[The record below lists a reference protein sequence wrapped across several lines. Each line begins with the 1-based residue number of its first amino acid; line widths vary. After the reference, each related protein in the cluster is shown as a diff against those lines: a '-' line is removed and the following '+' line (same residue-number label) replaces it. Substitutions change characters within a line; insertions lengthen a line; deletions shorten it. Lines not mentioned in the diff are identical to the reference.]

1 MAKVKEVLQAL
12 DDLTGGRCVKDP
24 SDWSSGKN
32 RFVVTKTSNIPG
44 KSCTEIPGLVWGDPE
59 MEVRKIAVC
68 MTVTESVIELAAATG
83 VNAII
88 SHHPRL
94 RPIHRR
100 PIPAPLPSSYKKER
114 CTHGN
119 H

>member
-1 MAKVKEVLQAL
+1 MAKVKDVLQAL

-24 SDWSSGKN
+24 TDWSSGKN

-88 SHHPRL
+88 SRHPRL
-94 RPIHRR
+94 RRCQLRR
-100 PIPAPLPSSYKKER
+100 RADEDVSGPIPPGLFRAP
-114 CTHGN
+114 
-119 H
+119 